1 VPDQLDLSALFLYAV
16 ILSAAS
22 FQANGMRNCPVL
34 VRSLG
39 PLVNSRSVG
48 MPVYFDRFELSAST
62 SDNSCMSGS
71 PAISPSDSIRAEKR
85 AAAGNSVVAAI
96 VITGLKIAVG
106 FTTGSLGILSEAAH
120 SGLDLIASLLTFFSV
135 GVSDKPADAD
145 HQYGHG
151 KVENFSAFVE
161 TALLLITCAW
171 IIYEAGLRLFF
182 RHIEIEPSPA
192 AFGVMLFSMAVD
204 WWRSRALG
212 RIATK
217 YDSQALEA
225 DALHF
230 STDIWSAGVVVVG
243 LFLVLLGRNYRLD
256 WLRDADPIAAL
267 FVAGVVVSVSWR
279 LARRTVDALLDA
291 APPGVRSQIY
301 DAVLRVPGVIEV
313 DRVRIRRAGN
323 RYFADLAVGLARTVT
338 FQRSGQLA
346 TAVTESVRRI
356 LPDADVTVQPLPR
369 AQRSENIFDRI
380 RAVATHKN
388 LNVHDIS
395 VQDLAGHLHVEQH
408 IELDERMTLK
418 QAHDQ
423 VTELE
428 ADMRRDVPEIAD
440 ILTHIESE
448 PATIETPEELVGD
461 AELEHRLRTVAAQ
474 FPEILDVHEFIFKRV
489 RGRLYLSCH
498 CTLSDSLTLARV
510 HDIQTELEI
519 RFKQD
524 APELFRVLIHP
535 EPSTDNRR

>member
-1 VPDQLDLSALFLYAV
+1 
-16 ILSAAS
+16 
-22 FQANGMRNCPVL
+22 
-34 VRSLG
+34 
-39 PLVNSRSVG
+39 
-48 MPVYFDRFELSAST
+48 
-62 SDNSCMSGS
+62 MSGS
-71 PAISPSDSIRAEKR
+71 PAVHSPELMRAEKR
-85 AAAGNSVVAAI
+85 TAAGNSVLAAL
-96 VITGLKIAVG
+96 VITGLKVLVG
-106 FTTGSLGILSEAAH
+106 ISTGSLGILSEAAH
-120 SGLDLIASLLTFFSV
+120 SGLDLIASILTFFSV
-135 GVSDKPADAD
+135 RVSDKPADAD

-161 TALLLITCAW
+161 TGLLLLTCAW
-171 IIYEAGLRLFF
+171 IIYEAVLRLFF
-182 RHIEIEPSPA
+182 RHIEIEPSIA
-192 AFGVMLFSMAVD
+192 AFAVMLFSMGVD
-204 WWRSRALG
+204 FWRSRALG
-212 RIATK
+212 RIANK

-230 STDIWSAGVVVVG
+230 STDIWSAGVVVLG
-243 LFLVLLGRNYRLD
+243 LALVLAGRAYHID
-256 WLRDADPIAAL
+256 WLRDSDPIAAL
-267 FVAGVVVSVSWR
+267 FVAGVVISVSWR
-279 LARRTVDALLDA
+279 LARRTIDALLDA

-301 DAVLRVPGVIEV
+301 DAVSRVDGVLEV

-395 VQDLAGHLHVEQH
+395 VQEIGGRVHVEQH
-408 IELDERMTLK
+408 IELDERMSLK
-418 QAHDQ
+418 DAHDQ

-428 ADMRRDVPEIAD
+428 ADMRRDVPEISE

-448 PATIETPEELVGD
+448 PATIEKPEELVGD
-461 AELEHRLRTVAAQ
+461 AELEHRLRTVASQ
-474 FPEILDVHEFIFKRV
+474 FPEIVDVHDFIFKRV
-489 RGRLYLSCH
+489 RGKLYLSCH
-498 CTLSDSLTLARV
+498 CTLSDGLSLGRV
-510 HDIQTELEI
+510 HEIQTELEI

-524 APELFRVLIHP
+524 APELYRVLIHP